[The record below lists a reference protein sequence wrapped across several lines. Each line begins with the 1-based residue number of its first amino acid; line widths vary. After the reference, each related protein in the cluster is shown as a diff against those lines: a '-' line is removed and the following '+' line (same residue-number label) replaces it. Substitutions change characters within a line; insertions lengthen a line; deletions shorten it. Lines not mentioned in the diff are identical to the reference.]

1 MGFPERDRKRML
13 NLVGVGPMM
22 VTRLEELGFT
32 SLTQLAKQDPNS
44 IGHIFTQKMG
54 LAGWHRTPRARR
66 TVQTL
71 IEFARAEV
79 LQRRAGQG

>member
-1 MGFPERDRKRML
+1 MRFPERDRKRML

-22 VTRLEELGFT
+22 VTRLEEMGFT
-32 SLTQLAKQDPNS
+32 SLAQLAKQDPNS
-44 IGHIFTQKMG
+44 IGQIFTQKMG

-79 LQRRAGQG
+79 SQRKTAHG

>member
-32 SLTQLAKQDPNS
+32 SLTQLARQDPNS
-44 IGHIFTQKMG
+44 IGQIFTQRMG

-79 LQRRAGQG
+79 SQRKAGQG

>member
-32 SLTQLAKQDPNS
+32 SLTQLARQDPNS
-44 IGHIFTQKMG
+44 IGQIFTQRMG

-71 IEFARAEV
+71 IEFARTEV
-79 LQRRAGQG
+79 SQHKAGQG

>member
-1 MGFPERDRKRML
+1 MGFPVKDRKRML

-22 VTRLEELGFT
+22 LTRLEQLGFT
-32 SLTQLAKQDPNS
+32 SLRQLAKQDPES
-44 IGHIFTQKMG
+44 IGVILTQKMG
-54 LAGWHRTPRARR
+54 LAGWHRTPRAGR

-79 LQRRAGQG
+79 ARKQASR